1 MTDERNQGDPR
12 PRVKDEDRLYADML
26 SPEAEYEVRF
36 GPSLDQI
43 PEDRRE
49 GVRMARTY
57 MDMMD

>member
-1 MTDERNQGDPR
+1 
-12 PRVKDEDRLYADML
+12 VKDEDRLYADML